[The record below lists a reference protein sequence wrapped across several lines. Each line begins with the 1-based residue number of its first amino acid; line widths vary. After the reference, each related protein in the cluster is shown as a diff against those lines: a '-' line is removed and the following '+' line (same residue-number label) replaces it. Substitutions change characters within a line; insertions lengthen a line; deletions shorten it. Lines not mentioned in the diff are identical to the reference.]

1 MANNDAFKIAPPV
14 DLWDMVAG
22 AVEFQ
27 MHMAVAAWNI
37 GPDLFNH
44 YVVRQ
49 GRPIGKVLEKSPV
62 RE

>member
-1 MANNDAFKIAPPV
+1 
-14 DLWDMVAG
+14 MVAG